1 MNTCDKDHLLINFA
15 GPKCPFCQVIWERD
29 AALDEVV
36 NLEFEVAQL
45 EQKVRMLE
53 Q

>member
-1 MNTCDKDHLLINFA
+1 MNTCSKDHLEITFA
-15 GPKCPFCQVIWERD
+15 GTKCPFCQVIWERD
-29 AALDEVV
+29 TALDEVA
-36 NLEFEVAQL
+36 NLEFVVAQL